1 LSLITV
7 HIWQPFQNISSLA
20 PGRSSPTS
28 LHPTMA
34 VAIAEEEQKMKIA
47 CLQFAPEVGKVQENI
62 RRADTILQNTQI
74 PSDLDWLVLPE
85 LAFSGYNFHSLE
97 EIKPYLEPTTAGVS
111 TQWAIQVAQHYT
123 CHVTIGYPEITT
135 ATSTRPSTQ
144 YNATVTVSP
153 AGKILANYR
162 KSFLYYTD
170 ETWSSEGPG
179 DNTHILSNAASPDQP
194 FYSGPLGDLGEVT
207 LGICMDINP
216 YRFTAPWESY
226 EFARTALTHKSP
238 ILCISM
244 AWLCHLTP
252 EELMVEP
259 TQPDIA
265 TVAYWVE
272 RFQPIVD
279 SKAEKPV
286 YVVLANRCGVEK
298 GVCYAGSTTVIKI
311 QGGVVSLF
319 ETCGKSEE
327 KCLVVDLSERPKFQ
341 VRSGR

>member
-1 LSLITV
+1 
-7 HIWQPFQNISSLA
+7 
-20 PGRSSPTS
+20 
-28 LHPTMA
+28 MA
-34 VAIAEEEQKMKIA
+34 VDGEERKMKIA

-62 RRADTILQNTQI
+62 QRADTILRNTRI
-74 PSDLDWLVLPE
+74 PADLDWLVLPE

-97 EIKPYLEPTTAGVS
+97 EIKPYLEPTTAGIS
-111 TQWAIQVAQHYT
+111 TQWAIQAAQHYT
-123 CHVTIGYPEITT
+123 CHVTIGYPEITPST
-135 ATSTRPSTQ
+135 PTRPTTQ
-144 YNATVTVSP
+144 YNSTVTVSP
-153 AGKILANYR
+153 TGQILHNYR

-170 ETWSSEGPG
+170 ETWASEGPG
-179 DNTHILSNAASPDQP
+179 DNAHILANASSPDQP
-194 FYSGPLGDLGEVT
+194 FHSGTLGALGDVT

-226 EFARTALTHKSP
+226 EFARTALTHASP

-252 EELMVEP
+252 EELMREP

-279 SKAEKPV
+279 AKSERPV
-286 YVVLANRCGVEK
+286 YVVLANRCGMEK
-298 GVCYAGSTTVIKI
+298 GVCYAGSSTVIKI
-311 QGGVVSLF
+311 QAGVVSLF
-319 ETCGKSEE
+319 GTCGKSEE
-327 KCLVVDLSERPKFQ
+327 KCLVMDLAERPKFQ

>member
-1 LSLITV
+1 
-7 HIWQPFQNISSLA
+7 
-20 PGRSSPTS
+20 
-28 LHPTMA
+28 MA
-34 VAIAEEEQKMKIA
+34 VDGEEHKMKIA
-47 CLQFAPEVGKVQENI
+47 CLQFAPEVGRVQENI
-62 RRADTILQNTQI
+62 RRADQILQNTRI
-74 PSDLDWLVLPE
+74 PADLDWLVLPE

-97 EIKPYLEPTTAGVS
+97 EIKPYLEPTTAGIS

-135 ATSTRPSTQ
+135 STPSRPSTQ
-144 YNATVTVSP
+144 YNSTVTISP
-153 AGKILANYR
+153 TGHILNNYR

-170 ETWSSEGPG
+170 ETWASEGPG
-179 DNTHILSNAASPDQP
+179 DNAHILSNAASPDQP
-194 FYSGPLGDLGEVT
+194 FYCGTLGALGDVT

-238 ILCISM
+238 VLCISM

-252 EELMVEP
+252 EELVLNPE
-259 TQPDIA
+259 QPDIA

-279 SKAEKPV
+279 SKSEKPV
-286 YVVLANRCGVEK
+286 FVVLANRCGMEK
-298 GVCYAGSTTVIKI
+298 GVCYAGSSTVIKI
-311 QGGVVSLF
+311 QAGVVSLF

-327 KCLVVDLSERPKFQ
+327 KCLVVDLAEMPKFQ
-341 VRSGR
+341 VRSKR

>member
-1 LSLITV
+1 
-7 HIWQPFQNISSLA
+7 
-20 PGRSSPTS
+20 
-28 LHPTMA
+28 MA
-34 VAIAEEEQKMKIA
+34 TNDTDKMKIA
-47 CLQFAPEVGKVQENI
+47 CLQFAPEIGKVQENI
-62 RRADTILQNTQI
+62 HRADIILRNTQI
-74 PSDLDWLVLPE
+74 PVDLDWLVLPE

-97 EIKPYLEPTTAGVS
+97 EIKPYLEPTTSGIS
-111 TQWAIQVAQHYT
+111 TQWAIHKAQQYK
-123 CHVTIGYPEITT
+123 CHVTIGYAEITT
-135 ATSTRPSTQ
+135 ATPTRPTTQ
-144 YNATVTVSP
+144 YNSTVTISP
-153 AGKILANYR
+153 TGQILNNYR

-179 DNTHILSNAASPDQP
+179 DNTHILSNATSPDQP
-194 FYSGPLGDLGEVT
+194 FYSGSLGGLGHVT

-238 ILCISM
+238 LLCISM

-252 EELMVEP
+252 EELVQEP

-298 GVCYAGSTTVIKI
+298 GVCFAGSTTVIKI
-311 QGGVVSLF
+311 QAGVVSLF

-327 KCLVVDLSERPKFQ
+327 KCLVVDLNERPKFQ

>member
-1 LSLITV
+1 
-7 HIWQPFQNISSLA
+7 
-20 PGRSSPTS
+20 
-28 LHPTMA
+28 
-34 VAIAEEEQKMKIA
+34 MKIA
-47 CLQFAPEVGKVQENI
+47 CLQFAPSVGTVQENI
-62 RRADTILQNTQI
+62 NRADQILRSTHI
-74 PSDLDWLVLPE
+74 PADLDWLVLPE

-97 EIKPYLEPTTAGVS
+97 EITPYLEPTTSGIS
-111 TQWAIQVAQHYT
+111 TQWAIQVAKHYS
-123 CHVTIGYPEITT
+123 CHVTIGYPEVTT
-135 ATSTRPSTQ
+135 PRGHETKTQ
-144 YNATVTVSP
+144 YNSTVTVSP
-153 AGKILANYR
+153 TGEILCNYR

-170 ETWSSEGPG
+170 ETWSSEGPA
-179 DNTHILSNAASPDQP
+179 DKSHILSTSSSPDQP
-194 FYSGPLGDLGEVT
+194 FFSGHLGALGEVT

-238 ILCISM
+238 LLCVSM

-252 EELMVEP
+252 EELAQEP
-259 TQPDIA
+259 GQPDIA

-279 SKAEKPV
+279 AKSEKAV
-286 YVVLANRCGVEK
+286 FVVMANRCGVEK
-298 GVCYAGSTTVIKI
+298 GVCYAGSSTVIKI

-327 KCLVVDLSERPKFQ
+327 KCLVVDTSLQPKFQ